1 MAKHAATRHETI
13 ARNIA
18 NADTPGYKA
27 RDISPFSA
35 ILAVQGGPQ
44 AAIGDSREAKTASVS
59 PNGNSVALDEQMV
72 MASETKIQHETAL
85 AIYRKSMDLL
95 RASLGRR

>member
-1 MAKHAATRHETI
+1 MAAQSKRIRVVSE
-13 ARNIA
+13 NVA

-27 RDISPFSA
+27 RDLSPFSA
-35 ILAVQGGPQ
+35 MMALKEGPQ
-44 AAIGDSREAKTASVS
+44 TAIGRSREMKTASVS

-72 MASETKIQHETAL
+72 MASESKMQHETAL

-95 RASLGRR
+95 KMGLGRR